1 MSLVIREY
9 TSEHAEAFRAL
20 HRACLAH
27 YAIPPATQS
36 QEDRVLSLLNA
47 ERHMACHLAFQNDE
61 ALGFATWGL
70 SFPAGAG
77 ISLVMKEL
85 FVAERGRGQ
94 GVGGAL
100 LSALVDVA
108 RDEGCE
114 RFDWATDGTNTAA
127 QAFYTSVGASPHA
140 KQAYRVR
147 RDEFHE
153 FQKRL

>member
-27 YAIPPATQS
+27 YAIPPATQG

-47 ERHMACHLAFQNDE
+47 ERHMACHLAFRNDE
-61 ALGFATWGL
+61 AVGFATWGL

-85 FVAERGRGQ
+85 FVAEHGRGQ
-94 GVGGAL
+94 GVGKAL
-100 LSALVDVA
+100 LSALIGVA
-108 RDEGCE
+108 EREGCE
-114 RFDWATDGTNTAA
+114 RLDWSTDGTNTAS
-127 QAFYTSVGASPHA
+127 QAFYAAVSAPRLD
-140 KQAYRVR
+140 KQAYRIR
-147 RDEFHE
+147 RDQFSK
-153 FQKRL
+153 FYL